1 MKDGRTLPRRMQV
14 IDDENLINELMCQ
27 VGELEGYE
35 VRSFTRALDFLAQE
49 DAEMPDLL
57 LVDIFMPEV
66 DGFELLKQLEYRKVV
81 PAIVIMSGKDPAFLS
96 AASIIF
102 TDSKLRFMGQIAKPC
117 SVAEIQDVISMERV
131 FADRSNVVSDDAS
144 SLENRSS
151 QSNPG
156 QLSRKPQS
164 NSCC

>member
-1 MKDGRTLPRRMQV
+1 MKDGRTLPRRMHV

-35 VRSFTRALDFLAQE
+35 VRSFTSALDFLAQG

-57 LVDIFMPEV
+57 LVDIFMPGV
-66 DGFELLKQLEYRKVV
+66 DGFELLKQLEDRKAV

-102 TDSKLRFMGQIAKPC
+102 KDSKFRFIGQIAKPC
-117 SVAEIQDVISMERV
+117 SVAEIRDVISMERV
-131 FADRSNVVSDDAS
+131 FADRSNVVSDDATF
-144 SLENRSS
+144 LEN
-151 QSNPG
+151 
-156 QLSRKPQS
+156 
-164 NSCC
+164 